1 MLVDGM
7 EDLDDFGTDEEEE
20 DERPRGK
27 RAARV
32 DSDIDEEDEEPTKAP
47 SRPVA
52 RASAAPK
59 QPTSKRKRDSDANGR
74 TPKRTRVTEGGDD
87 QSEGGNSTNG
97 LTEKEDGAMNQDS
110 QGEETLEVEQNLFS
124 ASDEDSFATP
134 RWAILP
140 SRPFPRTY
148 LPVDHTAD
156 PTKALHQHDPPRS
169 SDLAGQWHP
178 LPKTTP
184 PSSPVNKYTDRTVPK
199 TLPRVPSQRST
210 LMTRTRTRQSSPSVF
225 ESELCQKSSKVRSDG
240 TSNLARLKYALTRH
254 QSSSLLS
261 RSVQHGSPWL
271 WGTRKLI
278 QPGTIC
284 LGKNC
289 ASFNV
294 ILPNPNLRL
303 HLHRNADPWNHVA
316 HPLRAMET
324 TEKDLCLD
332 CLPLPTPPKGE

>member
-32 DSDIDEEDEEPTKAP
+32 DSDIDEEDEEPTKTQ

-59 QPTSKRKRDSDANGR
+59 QLTSKRKRDSDANGR

-134 RWAILP
+134 RWAIPP

-225 ESELCQKSSKVRSDG
+225 ESEPCQKSSKVRSDG

-254 QSSSLLS
+254 QSSSLL
-261 RSVQHGSPWL
+261 
-271 WGTRKLI
+271 
-278 QPGTIC
+278 
-284 LGKNC
+284 
-289 ASFNV
+289 
-294 ILPNPNLRL
+294 
-303 HLHRNADPWNHVA
+303 
-316 HPLRAMET
+316 
-324 TEKDLCLD
+324 
-332 CLPLPTPPKGE
+332 